1 MTTLG
6 LRFALAAAATVA
18 IGLTGCGAAENPT
31 PGSDSASVDPSGV
44 GGLGGAPSAATDG
57 SEPADGASGTSGD
70 SGQTGDGATGGGNNG
85 NSGNGNSGGGNSGS
99 TGGGQSTGP
108 TIVSFA
114 VTGEPSCPAGTTLAP
129 IDGTP
134 VTLAWKTTGQP
145 TVSLSVDGPGVY
157 QSYEGPEGSE
167 TLSFPCAGAPGSYQ
181 KHTYTLTVTEDGAT
195 AEKTITVKAIVN
207 EIAVVEQ

>member
-6 LRFALAAAATVA
+6 LRFALAIAATVA
-18 IGLTGCGAAENPT
+18 IGLTGCGAAGEQT
-31 PGSDSASVDPSGV
+31 PGSDNASVDPSGV
-44 GGLGGAPSAATDG
+44 GGLGGAPSASADG
-57 SEPADGASGTSGD
+57 SADDAAEAPDGAEPADGAVGGSGS
-70 SGQTGDGATGGGNNG
+70 TGGGG
-85 NSGNGNSGGGNSGS
+85 SGS

-108 TIVSFA
+108 KIVSFT

-145 TVSLSVDGPGVY
+145 TVSLSVDGPGIY

-167 TLSFPCAGAPGSYQ
+167 TLSFPCDGAPGSYQ
-181 KHTYTLTVTEDGAT
+181 KHTYTLTATEDGAK
-195 AEKTITVKAIVN
+195 AEKTITVQAIIN